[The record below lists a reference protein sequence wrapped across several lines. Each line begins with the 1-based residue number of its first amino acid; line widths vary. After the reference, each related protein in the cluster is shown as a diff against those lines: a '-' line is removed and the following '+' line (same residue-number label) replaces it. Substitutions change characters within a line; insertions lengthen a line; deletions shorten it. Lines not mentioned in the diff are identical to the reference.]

1 MAVDGGL
8 NLSAHRKLSD
18 CVVSRCSGMMEAV
31 TAVRSVIGTVPVIEI
46 EIVKHGGDNQCASVS
61 SKSESFVQ
69 LIAGFSDISAVFER

>member
-8 NLSAHRKLSD
+8 NPDVHSKLSD
-18 CVVSRCSGMMEAV
+18 RVVPCSPGVMEAV
-31 TAVRSVIGTVPVIEI
+31 TAVGSVIGTVPVIEI